1 MEDNG
6 LRPLNRYITTHDA
19 DGVTGFQDQVPDPLQ
34 WQQLANGARF
44 ALGYATNT
52 IPVDLSENKD
62 LDVYASYLKDLPG
75 VTIPGGTVLRVVDMN
90 PGSISPMHRT
100 VSLDYGVV
108 LEGEVELV
116 LDSGATRLLKRGDIA
131 VQRGTNH
138 AWKNPSKTTWARMF
152 SAFIRI
158 GALPRGKANNS
169 IYCSPYSFLA
179 TVEQPPYCSPMPQ
192 S

>member
-19 DGVTGFQDQVPDPLQ
+19 NGVTGFQEQLPEPLQ

-44 ALGYATNT
+44 SLGYATNET
-52 IPVDLSENKD
+52 PVELSEDKD
-62 LDVYASYLKDLPG
+62 LEVYGSYLKDLPG
-75 VTIPGGTVLRVVDMN
+75 ITIPGGTVLRVVDMN

-138 AWKNPSKTTWARMF
+138 AWRNPSKTTWARMLYVLQEAKPIQVDGRDLEEDYGGGMDDVKP
-152 SAFIRI
+152 S
-158 GALPRGKANNS
+158 K
-169 IYCSPYSFLA
+169 
-179 TVEQPPYCSPMPQ
+179 
-192 S
+192 

>member
-19 DGVTGFQDQVPDPLQ
+19 DGVTGFQEQVPDPLQ

-44 ALGYATNT
+44 SLGYATNT
-52 IPVDLSENKD
+52 IPVELSENKD
-62 LDVYASYLKDLPG
+62 LDIYTSYLKDLPG
-75 VTIPGGTVLRVVDMN
+75 ITIPGGTVLRVVDMN

-138 AWKNPSKTTWARMF
+138 AWKNPSKTTWARMLYVLQE
-152 SAFIRI
+152 ANPIRVN
-158 GALPRGKANNS
+158 GKELEEDYGGGMDDVKPS
-169 IYCSPYSFLA
+169 K
-179 TVEQPPYCSPMPQ
+179 
-192 S
+192 